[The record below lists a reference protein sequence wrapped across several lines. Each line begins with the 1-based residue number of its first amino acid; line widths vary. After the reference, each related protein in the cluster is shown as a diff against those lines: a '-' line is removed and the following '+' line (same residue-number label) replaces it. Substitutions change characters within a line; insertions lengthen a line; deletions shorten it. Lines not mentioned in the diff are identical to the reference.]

1 MRASEDFGSAENCL
15 LLFSKTWL
23 PPYACCGLPFWLTP
37 LPVSCPSTTPLHYNY
52 TLFRKKKHKQSW
64 PGFHVEPAETLA
76 FEQNSRLCLV
86 KRWKSYQRREPKTSE
101 QVINCL
107 STVSNRMCLWADRR
121 FPAGWRALSAAGTD
135 TDVFSSH
142 STRAAS
148 CSALAEKG
156 VTLSTTMTAAGW
168 SSDRTFTKWQEAE
181 QGNLW
186 STCLRPVFEQV
197 TFTSCVRRRLQVDQ
211 MYL

>member
-23 PPYACCGLPFWLTP
+23 PPYRPCCGLPFWLTP

-52 TLFRKKKHKQSW
+52 TLFRKKHKQSW
-64 PGFHVEPAETLA
+64 PGFHVEPA
-76 FEQNSRLCLV
+76 V

-107 STVSNRMCLWADRR
+107 SAVSNRMCLWADRR
-121 FPAGWRALSAAGTD
+121 LPAGWRALSAAGTD

-142 STRAAS
+142 STGAAS

-181 QGNLW
+181 QDNLW

-197 TFTSCVRRRLQVDQ
+197 TFTVV
-211 MYL
+211 